1 MEAGQVARTACLST
15 TCLLSRELDSGQQPD
30 SDGSHVRRHSIMTSV
45 NSGEPSITV
54 GASVSLIKPCHITN
68 VRAIYLNEQLRTSLV
83 AGKQATKVATTNARK
98 AQGEGTRKAILEAAV
113 HIASAEGLEGL
124 TIGRLAAEL
133 SMSKSGLFAHFGSK
147 EDLQVATV
155 EAARSI
161 FIREVIRPSFEG
173 EHGLLDLWHLCDTW
187 LSYVESGVFR
197 GGCFF
202 AAVAA
207 EFDSRPGPV
216 RDRIA
221 EIMKEWLAT
230 LRRAVADA
238 QAAGELKSEVDPTQ
252 MAFEFNALEL
262 GANWAFQLYGDKQA
276 FARAREAIL
285 ESLHRQATTR
295 GSTLLPPLRKKRP
308 QARP

>member
-1 MEAGQVARTACLST
+1 MA
-15 TCLLSRELDSGQQPD
+15 
-30 SDGSHVRRHSIMTSV
+30 
-45 NSGEPSITV
+45 N
-54 GASVSLIKPCHITN
+54 
-68 VRAIYLNEQLRTSLV
+68 
-83 AGKQATKVATTNARK
+83 KQATKKSRTGSRK
-98 AQGEGTRKAILEAAV
+98 AQGEGTRRAILEAAV

-133 SMSKSGLFAHFGSK
+133 AMSKSGLFAHFGSK

-155 EAARSI
+155 ETARAI
-161 FIREVIRPSFEG
+161 FIREVIHPSFEG
-173 EHGLLDLWHLCDTW
+173 EHGLVDLWHLCDTW

-202 AAVAA
+202 AAAAA

-230 LRRAVADA
+230 LRRAVAAA
-238 QAAGELKSEVDPTQ
+238 QTAGELKREVNPTQ

-262 GANWAFQLYGDKQA
+262 GANWAFQLYGDKRA
-276 FARAREAIL
+276 FAQARDAML
-285 ESLHRQATTR
+285 ERLRQQSTR
-295 GSTLLPPLRKKRP
+295 KGLSLLPTLKKKSVRV
-308 QARP
+308 RG

>member
-1 MEAGQVARTACLST
+1 VAS
-15 TCLLSRELDSGQQPD
+15 
-30 SDGSHVRRHSIMTSV
+30 
-45 NSGEPSITV
+45 
-54 GASVSLIKPCHITN
+54 
-68 VRAIYLNEQLRTSLV
+68 
-83 AGKQATKVATTNARK
+83 KQATKVATTNARK

-124 TIGRLAAEL
+124 TIGGLAAEL

-173 EHGLLDLWHLCDTW
+173 EHGLVDLWHLCDTW

-238 QAAGELKSEVDPTQ
+238 QTAGELKSEVDPTQ

-285 ESLHRQATTR
+285 ESLHRQATTQ
-295 GSTLLPPLRKKRP
+295 GSSLLPTLKKKRR
-308 QARP
+308 QARR